1 MVRVIKTGDTA
12 RVVLEDRAP
21 ETDDVDALVAGVWR
35 CAHAGIEELLIA
47 VPTQDP
53 TWLEILQEAL
63 ADTPDPLRI
72 WVSLGEKV
80 GSG

>member
-1 MVRVIKTGDTA
+1 MVQVIKTGGTA
-12 RVVLEDRAP
+12 RVVLEDRAS
-21 ETDDVDALVAGVWR
+21 ETEDVEALVAGVWR
-35 CAHAGIEELLIA
+35 CAHAGVEELLIT
-47 VPTQDP
+47 VPSPDP